1 MKYFQCSIL
10 LVCLFFISG
19 LATTDKCITLNPI
32 GNYRTGIFAEGGSEI
47 VAFDP
52 LSKRLFSVNG
62 AEHTVDVLNLS
73 DPSNPVL
80 LFSID
85 LTPYGKAANSVDV
98 FYGMLAVAI
107 ENNNKQQN
115 GTLAVFSTFGNCPLI
130 KQFEIGAL
138 PDMVTF
144 SPNGKFIL
152 VANEGEPNDDYSIDP
167 EGSVSII
174 DLRWGIWWAK
184 VRTVAFTKFNDE
196 KDELIAK
203 GIRIFGPNST
213 VAQDFEPEYIT
224 VSDDSRTAWVT
235 LQENNAIAVINI
247 EKAEVEKLLPLGYK
261 NHMDPKNKL
270 DASNEDGMINIANW
284 PVYGMYLPDAIA
296 SYKVWYKTYIITAN
310 EGDSRDY
317 SGFSEEER
325 VADVVLDP
333 TAFPDAAELQKEENL
348 GRLKITNTLGDIDG
362 DGDYDK
368 LYSYGARSFAIWTDD
383 GHLVYESGSLFE
395 EITAEY
401 YPEDFNSSD
410 EENNSFDD
418 RSDDKG
424 PETEGVAVGTIFG
437 KTYAF
442 IGLERIGGIMVF
454 DVTNPYLPVFIE
466 YVNMRDFSGD
476 PENDTAGDLS
486 PEGIKF
492 VPAWQSP
499 THKPL
504 LLVGYEISGSVG
516 VFQID
521 IVRKESLAE
530 VDDYKIKFTCF
541 PNPFNPETT
550 ISYNLPKDMEVNLTV
565 YNVLGQKI
573 AELVN
578 TLQVAGDHQV
588 KFDGSGLASGMYL
601 YILQAGEN
609 RIVNKFIL
617 QK

>member
-1 MKYFQCSIL
+1 MKYFFCSIL
-10 LVCLFFISG
+10 LISLFFISN
-19 LATTDKCITLNPI
+19 LAASDQSITLNPI
-32 GNYRTGIFAEGGSEI
+32 GNYRTGIFAEGASEI

-52 LSKRLFSVNG
+52 LTKRLFSVN
-62 AEHTVDVLNLS
+62 AAHQTVDVLDLN

-85 LTPYGKAANSVDV
+85 LTPYGKSANSVDV
-98 FYGMLAVAI
+98 YYGLLAVAI
-107 ENNNKQQN
+107 ENENKQDN
-115 GTLAVFSTFGNCPLI
+115 GTLAVFWTFGNCPLI

-152 VANEGEPNDDYSIDP
+152 VANEGEPNDDYTNDP

-174 DLRWGIWWAK
+174 DLRWGIWWARA
-184 VRTVAFTKFNDE
+184 RTADFTKYNNQ

-235 LQENNAIAVINI
+235 LQENNAIAVINV
-247 EKAEVEKLLPLGYK
+247 EKAEVEKLLPLGFK
-261 NHMDPKNKL
+261 NHMELKNKL
-270 DASNEDGMINIANW
+270 DASNKDGMINITNW

-296 SYKVWYKTYIITAN
+296 SYKFWYKTFIITAN

-317 SGFSEEER
+317 SGFGEEER

-333 TAFPDAAELQKEENL
+333 TAFPNAEELQKEENL
-348 GRLKITNTLGDIDG
+348 GRLKITNTMGDIDG

-368 LYSYGARSFAIWTDD
+368 LYSYGARSFAIWSES
-383 GHLVYESGSLFE
+383 GELVYESGSILE
-395 EITAEY
+395 EITAQY
-401 YPEDFNSSD
+401 YPDDFNSSD

-424 PETEGVAVGTIFG
+424 PETEGVAVGTIYG

-442 IGLERIGGIMVF
+442 VGLERIGGIMVF
-454 DVTNPYLPVFIE
+454 NVTNPYMPEFIE
-466 YVNMRDFSGD
+466 YINMRDFSGD
-476 PENDTAGDLS
+476 PESDTAGDLS
-486 PEGIKF
+486 PEGLKF

-499 THKPL
+499 TQKPL
-504 LLVGYEISGSVG
+504 LLVGYEISGSIG
-516 VFQID
+516 VFEINT
-521 IVRKESLAE
+521 VRNNNIAKVENN
-530 VDDYKIKFTCF
+530 IKLSCF
-541 PNPFNPETT
+541 PNPFNPITT
-550 ISYNLPKDMEVNLTV
+550 ISYNLTKNVHVNLTV

-573 AELVN
+573 SEVVN
-578 TLQVAGDHQV
+578 AFQNAGNHLV
-588 KFDGSGLASGMYL
+588 KFDGSDFASGMYV
-601 YILQAGEN
+601 YVIQAGEH
-609 RIVNKFIL
+609 RVINKFIL
-617 QK
+617 KK